1 MTIYLSTRLAYF
13 FSMPAKRPKRKAAAN
28 QESIRHG
35 DAPGSTRDRILA
47 AAQNLFARHGFAG
60 VSMPAI
66 AKASGITAGAIYKHF
81 ESKDDLFF
89 EVVSRT
95 VRSAPL
101 PEIRASTSA
110 AAVLPSI
117 VATYTTHKLKLL
129 RQLALEIHA
138 ASDKHPKVRRM
149 LRQSLDHTIAQISST
164 ILVAQDKGDIDRM
177 LDAEMLASSVMVFIM
192 GLMHMETLLPHRV
205 GDQEWNAFVQG
216 RVRALISLRSAG
228 GLGSYERTSL
238 RASFSDNREKYR
250 ENEKITRK

>member
-1 MTIYLSTRLAYF
+1 MFIYLSTGLAYF
-13 FSMPAKRPKRKAAAN
+13 FSMAANRPKPKADAT
-28 QESIRHG
+28 R
-35 DAPGSTRDRILA
+35 APGSTRDRILA

-66 AKASGITAGAIYKHF
+66 AKACGITAGAIYKHF

-101 PEIRASTSA
+101 PEVRATSA

-117 VATYTTHKLKLL
+117 VAMYTTHKLKLL
-129 RQLALEIHA
+129 RRLALEIHA

-164 ILVAQDKGDIDRM
+164 VSVAQDKGDIDRT
-177 LDAEMLASSVMVFIM
+177 LDAEMLASAVMVFIL
-192 GLMHMETLLPHRV
+192 GLMHMETLLPDRV

-216 RVRALISLRSAG
+216 RVRALISLRSESG
-228 GLGSYERTSL
+228 PGNYQKLSL
-238 RASFSDNREKYR
+238 
-250 ENEKITRK
+250 TT

>member
-13 FSMPAKRPKRKAAAN
+13 FSMPAKRPKRNAAAAN

-47 AAQNLFARHGFAG
+47 AAQTLFARHGFAG
-60 VSMPAI
+60 VSMPSI

-101 PEIRASTSA
+101 PEVRASTSA

-149 LRQSLDHTIAQISST
+149 LRQSLDRTIAQISST
-164 ILVAQDKGDIDRM
+164 ISVAQDNGDIDRT
-177 LDAEMLASSVMVFIM
+177 LDAEMLASTVMVFIM
-192 GLMHMETLLPHRV
+192 GLMHMETLLPRRV
-205 GDQEWNAFVQG
+205 GDPKWNAFVQD

-228 GLGSYERTSL
+228 GGRSPPPTCLT
-238 RASFSDNREKYR
+238 AN
-250 ENEKITRK
+250 